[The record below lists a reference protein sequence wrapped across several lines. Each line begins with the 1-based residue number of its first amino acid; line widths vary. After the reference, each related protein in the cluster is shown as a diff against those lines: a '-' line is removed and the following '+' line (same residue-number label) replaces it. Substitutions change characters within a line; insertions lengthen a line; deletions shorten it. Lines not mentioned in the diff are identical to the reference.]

1 MTKTLLEIASEIVQA
16 QASNAR
22 MSAEE
27 IESALMRT
35 FNMLRKMQLAE
46 QDGKALDLAVGLEE
60 AVEEGSALQ
69 VLEPSKSIQKNKVIC
84 LECGAEF
91 KQLTANHLRSHDLTP
106 RDYKKKWGFPL
117 KQPLTAKQLTAARSK
132 AAKLRG
138 LPPKLKEYIDKRKG
152 GKAQDVPPVVAAPP
166 AKAPKASRKKVR
178 AE

>member
-1 MTKTLLEIASEIVQA
+1 MSKKLLEIASEIVQA

-46 QDGKALDLAVGLEE
+46 QDGRPLDLVIGPEE

-91 KQLTANHLRSHDLTP
+91 KQLTANHLRSHDLSP

-132 AAKLRG
+132 SAKLRG
-138 LPPKLKEYIDKRKG
+138 LPPKLKEYIEKRRR
-152 GKAQDVPPVVAAPP
+152 GKAEEVKPVVTAPP
-166 AKAPKASRKKVR
+166 AKAPKARRKK
-178 AE
+178 APAA